1 MKKKL
6 FLYTAVIMFC
16 ASAIFYLI
24 NVSEKDK
31 LENNSP
37 EKSKER
43 DSEIITNDTIKKL
56 SNNSRFNKITTTRAE
71 AKTLYLFFD
80 TKPTKINK

>member
-24 NVSEKDK
+24 NVNEKDK

-37 EKSKER
+37 EKRKDR
-43 DSEIITNDTIKKL
+43 DSEIKYPSDIEYFKRTFPYGQADPDAHL
-56 SNNSRFNKITTTRAE
+56 E
-71 AKTLYLFFD
+71 ALKRTGD
-80 TKPTKINK
+80 EKSC